1 MAQILKGKEV
11 ADALNVSI
19 QADVEELK
27 AKGISPTLG
36 ILRVGEREDDI
47 AYERGACK
55 RCEVNGVEVKKCLL
69 PADVSQEDLVAAIE
83 AFNGDPSVHGVLMF
97 RPLPAHLD
105 ESAACDALL
114 PEKDIDGITLG
125 SSAGVYMGQ
134 DIGYP
139 PCTAQ
144 ACMEI
149 LDHFGIET
157 AGKKAVVIGRSLVI
171 GRPAAMMLMQRNATV
186 TICHTKTENMPEVCR
201 DADIVIAAAGKAG
214 VVGGEFFREGQTVID
229 VGIHVREDGSMCGD
243 VDFAAAEGIVSA
255 ITPVPGGV
263 GTVTTGVLVRHVVDA
278 AKKAALS
285 R

>member
-11 ADALNVSI
+11 ADALNATI
-19 QADVEELK
+19 QADVAQLK
-27 AKGISPTLG
+27 AMGISPTLG

-69 PADVSQEDLVAAIE
+69 PADVSQDDLLAAIDD
-83 AFNGDPSVHGVLMF
+83 FNKDPSVHGVLMF
-97 RPLPAHLD
+97 RPLPSHLD
-105 ESAACDALL
+105 EAAACDALL
-114 PEKDIDGITLG
+114 PEKDIDGITMG

-171 GRPAAMMLMQRNATV
+171 GRPAAMMLMGKNATV
-186 TICHTKTENMPEVCR
+186 TICHTRTENMAEVCR

-214 VVGGEFFREGQTVID
+214 VIGSDFFREGQTVID
-229 VGIHVREDGSMCGD
+229 VGIHVKEDGSMYGD
-243 VDFAAAEGIVSA
+243 VDFAAAEPVVGS

-278 AKKAALS
+278 AKKGKN
-285 R
+285 RE